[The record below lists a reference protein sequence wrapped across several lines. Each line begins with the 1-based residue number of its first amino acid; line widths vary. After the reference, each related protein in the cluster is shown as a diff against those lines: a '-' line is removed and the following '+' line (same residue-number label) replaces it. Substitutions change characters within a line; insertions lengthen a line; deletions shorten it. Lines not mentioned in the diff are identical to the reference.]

1 MPRIFIAALFYAL
14 LSQSAAASDWHVA
27 DADSHIAFHGSM
39 LGVPVT
45 GYFTR
50 FESRITFD
58 PDDLESAHLSILIDM
73 TAVNTAHEE
82 RDTALKLPE
91 WFAVQSYAR
100 AEFAATRFR
109 RTGDGAYEAI
119 GSLTVK
125 GIARDITL
133 PFALTIDGDRA
144 VVSGLIDL
152 NRRDFNIGEGD
163 WANDRLVAFDVQ
175 VEFEIV
181 ATRISPQ

>member
-1 MPRIFIAALFYAL
+1 
-14 LSQSAAASDWHVA
+14 
-27 DADSHIAFHGSM
+27 M

-50 FESRITFD
+50 FESQITFD

-73 TAVNTAHEE
+73 TAVDTAHEE

-91 WFAVQSYAR
+91 WFAVQSHAQ
-100 AEFAATRFR
+100 AEFAATGFR
-109 RTGDGAYEAI
+109 RTGGGAFEAI
-119 GSLTVK
+119 GTLTVK
-125 GIARDITL
+125 GIKRDITL
-133 PFALTIDGDRA
+133 PFSLAIDGDRA
-144 VVSGLIDL
+144 VVSGSIDL
-152 NRRDFNIGEGD
+152 NRRDFNIGDGD

-181 ATRISPQ
+181 AARIYPQ